1 MNGRREKVGY
11 VTDDLAY
18 PSVELINYQGE
29 YLRLKPQDESDT
41 SELVHVVI
49 ADLRFDNPWL
59 KVTGS
64 PIYRQESDR
73 KESDS
78 DQSYDGG
85 LSAPSNE
92 IVIGT
97 SQVNG
102 RFLE

>member
-1 MNGRREKVGY
+1 MFIE
-11 VTDDLAY
+11 
-18 PSVELINYQGE
+18 YQGE
-29 YLRLKPQDESDT
+29 YLRFQPQDESDT

-49 ADLRFDNPWL
+49 ADRRFDNPWL

-92 IVIGT
+92 IVRESSILVMTKIFDFRTTVIGT